1 MNQNTK
7 AKEWSNE
14 EKEYLFFAKSN
25 NVPYVVIARNL
36 NRTAESCKSMWL
48 RNDWSKEPFFNK
60 ALAAAKKDKKASY
73 LDKTAVTVEKKLDM
87 FRMRHD
93 IISDKVESAIKK
105 LPNIKVSPYRPH
117 KRNTVKKDEDMAVV
131 LSDLHIGHAHTIEDT
146 GGLSEYGVDIFKK
159 RLKNLELAVEN
170 IYDLHTHLYNI
181 PTLHVMCLGDIVDG
195 MNQAGSWSPVYIDT
209 PIFDQMFIG
218 VNCIAELLAKWL
230 TVFDNIVFYGVRG
243 NHGRIA
249 PSGAEKDYANW
260 DSMAYETLRLMFKD
274 NKRIKFVVPR
284 TWWIME
290 EIRGRNFLLVHG
302 DQFRPKGSAAKGL
315 ELFSMSQWGMTGK
328 KPDVTICGHF
338 HESSEMTNNF
348 GKVVVNGSFVGG
360 DVYSIKNLQKCGRP
374 EQKIFGIN
382 EKHGVSFR
390 YDIDLEAKR

>member
-1 MNQNTK
+1 MKN
-7 AKEWSNE
+7 
-14 EKEYLFFAKSN
+14 
-25 NVPYVVIARNL
+25 
-36 NRTAESCKSMWL
+36 
-48 RNDWSKEPFFNK
+48 
-60 ALAAAKKDKKASY
+60 
-73 LDKTAVTVEKKLDM
+73 
-87 FRMRHD
+87 D
-93 IISDKVESAIKK
+93 IIADKIEKSIRK
-105 LPNIKVSPYRPH
+105 LPKINISQYRP
-117 KRNTVKKDEDMAVV
+117 KRKLNSKKSEDMAVV
-131 LSDLHIGHAHTIEDT
+131 LSDLHIGHAHTMEET
-146 GGLSEYGVDIFKK
+146 GGLSEYGIDVFKR
-159 RLKNLELAVEN
+159 RLKNLEAAVEG

-218 VNCIAELLAKWL
+218 VHAIAELLVKWL
-230 TVFDNIVFYGVRG
+230 TVFDNVVFYGVRG

-260 DSMAYETLRLMFKD
+260 DNVAYETIKLMFKD
-274 NKRIKFVVPR
+274 NPRIKFVVPK
-284 TWWIME
+284 TWWLME
-290 EIRGRNFLLVHG
+290 SIRGKNFLLVHG
-302 DQFRPKGSAAKGL
+302 DQFKPKGSPAKGL
-315 ELFSMSQWGMTGK
+315 EMFSMSQWGMTGR

-338 HESSEMTNNF
+338 HESAEMTNNF

-382 EKHGVSFR
+382 DKHGVSFR

>member
-1 MNQNTK
+1 MSQSTK
-7 AKEWSNE
+7 AKEWSAE
-14 EKEYLFFAKSN
+14 EKEYLYLAKTN

-36 NRTAESCKSMWL
+36 SRTAESCKSMWL
-48 RNDWSKEPFFNK
+48 RNDWNKESFYSKVFETV
-60 ALAAAKKDKKASY
+60 KKDRKASFCNKIS
-73 LDKTAVTVEKKLDM
+73 DTVEKKLDM
-87 FRMRHD
+87 FRMRND
-93 IISDKVESAIKK
+93 IISDKIETAIRK
-105 LPNIKVSPYRPH
+105 LPKINISPYRPSKKKPH
-117 KRNTVKKDEDMAVV
+117 KKEEDMAVI
-131 LSDLHIGHAHTIEDT
+131 LSDLHIGHAHTMEET
-146 GGLSEYGVDIFKK
+146 GGLSEYGIDIFKR
-159 RLKNLELAVEN
+159 RLCNLEKAVEG
-170 IYDLHTHLYNI
+170 IYELHTHLYNI

-218 VNCIAELLAKWL
+218 VNSIAGLLSRWL
-230 TVFDNIVFYGVRG
+230 TVFDKIVFYGVRG

-260 DSMAYETLRLMFKD
+260 DSMSYETLKLMFKD
-274 NKRIKFVVPR
+274 NPRIKFVVPR

-290 EIRGRNFLLVHG
+290 EIRGKNFLLVHG

-315 ELFSMSQWGMTGK
+315 ENFSMSQWGMTGR

-338 HESSEMTNNF
+338 HESSELTNNF
-348 GKVVVNGSFVGG
+348 GKLVVNGSFVGG

>member
-1 MNQNTK
+1 MQQVSK
-7 AKEWSNE
+7 AKEWSVE
-14 EKEYLFFAKSN
+14 EKEYLFLAKN
-25 NVPYVVIARNL
+25 NSVPYVVIARNL

-48 RNDWSKEPFFNK
+48 RHDWSKEPFYSKTMNMV
-60 ALAAAKKDKKASY
+60 KKDKKAAFENSI
-73 LDKTAVTVEKKLDM
+73 ANSVEQKLEM
-87 FRMRHD
+87 FRMRND
-93 IISDKVESAIKK
+93 MISDRIEKAIRKIPK
-105 LPNIKVSPYRPH
+105 INVSPYRP
-117 KRNTVKKDEDMAVV
+117 KNKKTIKKSEDMAVV
-131 LSDLHIGHAHTIEDT
+131 LSDLHIGHAHTLEET
-146 GGLSEYGVDIFKK
+146 GGLSEYGVDIFRK
-159 RLKNLELAVEN
+159 RLKNLEVAVES
-170 IYDLHTHLYNI
+170 IYELHTHLYNI

-218 VNCIAELLAKWL
+218 VNEIASILSKWL
-230 TVFDNIVFYGVRG
+230 TVFDNVVFYGVRG

-274 NKRIKFVVPR
+274 NPRIKFVVPR

-290 EIRGRNFLLVHG
+290 KIRGKNFLLVHG

-315 ELFSMSQWGMTGK
+315 EMFSMSQWGMTGK

-348 GKVVVNGSFVGG
+348 GKIVVNGSFVGG

-382 EKHGVSFR
+382 EKHGISFR
-390 YDIDLEAKR
+390 YDIDLEAQR

>member
-1 MNQNTK
+1 MSNTQK
-7 AKEWSNE
+7 TKEWNID
-14 EKEYLFFAKSN
+14 EKEYLFLAKSS

-48 RNDWSKEPFFNK
+48 RHDWTKEPFYNK
-60 ALAAAKKDKKASY
+60 TANRIKKDRKAAFI
-73 LDKTAVTVEKKLDM
+73 DQTADTVEKKLDM
-87 FRMRHD
+87 FRMRND
-93 IISDKVESAIKK
+93 IIADKIEKSIKK
-105 LPNIKVSPYRPH
+105 IPSIKISPYRP
-117 KRNTVKKDEDMAVV
+117 KRHNHIKKSEDMAVV
-131 LSDLHIGHAHTIEDT
+131 LSDLHIGHAHTLEET
-146 GGLSEYGVDIFKK
+146 GGLSEYGVEIFKR
-159 RLKNLELAVEN
+159 RLKNLQTAVEG

-181 PTLHVMCLGDIVDG
+181 PTLHVMCLGDVVDG

-218 VNCIAELLAKWL
+218 VNALAGLLSQWL

-260 DSMAYETLRLMFKD
+260 DSMAYETLKLMFKD
-274 NKRIKFVVPR
+274 NNRIKFVVPR

-290 EIRGRNFLLVHG
+290 EIRGKNFLLVHG
-302 DQFRPKGSAAKGL
+302 DQFRPKGSAAQGL
-315 ELFSMSQWGMTGK
+315 QMFSMSQWGMTGR

>member
-1 MNQNTK
+1 MSNTQK
-7 AKEWSNE
+7 TKEWSID
-14 EKEYLFFAKSN
+14 EKEYLFLAKSN
-25 NVPYVVIARNL
+25 NVPYVVIARSL

-48 RNDWSKEPFFNK
+48 RHEWDKEPFYSSSLKQVRKDRK
-60 ALAAAKKDKKASY
+60 AAFV
-73 LDKTAVTVEKKLDM
+73 DKTADTVEKKLDM
-87 FRMRHD
+87 FRMRND
-93 IISDKVESAIKK
+93 IISDKIEQSIKK
-105 LPNIKVSPYRPH
+105 VPLVKISPYRP
-117 KRNTVKKDEDMAVV
+117 KRKSSLKKSEDMAVV
-131 LSDLHIGHAHTIEDT
+131 LSDLHIGHAHTLEET
-146 GGLSEYGVDIFKK
+146 GGLSEYGVDIFKR
-159 RLKNLELAVEN
+159 RLKNLQSAVEG
-170 IYDLHTHLYNI
+170 IYELHTHLYNI

-218 VNCIAELLAKWL
+218 VNSMAELLANWL

-260 DSMAYETLRLMFKD
+260 DSMAYETLKLMFKD
-274 NKRIKFVVPR
+274 NDRIKFVVPR

-290 EIRGRNFLLVHG
+290 SIRGKNFLLVHG
-302 DQFRPKGSAAKGL
+302 DQFRPKGSPAQGL
-315 ELFSMSQWGMTGK
+315 HMFSMSQWGMTGK